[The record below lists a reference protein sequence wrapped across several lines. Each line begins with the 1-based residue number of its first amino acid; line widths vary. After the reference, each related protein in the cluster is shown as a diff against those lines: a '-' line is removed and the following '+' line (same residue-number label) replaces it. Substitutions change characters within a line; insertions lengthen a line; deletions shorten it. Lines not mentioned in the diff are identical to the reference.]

1 MPKAELGQKHECSE
15 CGARF
20 YDLGRETAACPKCDA
35 ISVMP
40 IGAIPERRRRRRGE
54 KIADAKK
61 EIEKQKVE
69 AEAEAEEEE
78 EEDPE
83 VEELDLD
90 DAQAERHLSETI
102 GSDDDDE
109 EDAESELNEVSEFA
123 DAELPDEVEVVGG
136 DEDGSD
142 DAADADD
149 AEDDDDEFDLRKS
162 WSIFQYRPPSSAYGS
177 KLPTLISAAA
187 AMYSTTSGI
196 CGSCSLKIINIWSS
210 NGFRVS

>member
-20 YDLGRETAACPKCDA
+20 YDLGREIAACPKCDA

-61 EIEKQKVE
+61 EVEKQKI
-69 AEAEAEEEE
+69 EAEAEEDEG

-102 GSDDDDE
+102 ASDDDE
-109 EDAESELNEVSEFA
+109 EDAESELNEVGEF
-123 DAELPDEVEVVGG
+123 DEAELPDEVEVVGG
-136 DEDGSD
+136 GETVDER
-142 DAADADD
+142 DANLGVGA
-149 AEDDDDEFDLRKS
+149 
-162 WSIFQYRPPSSAYGS
+162 
-177 KLPTLISAAA
+177 
-187 AMYSTTSGI
+187 
-196 CGSCSLKIINIWSS
+196 
-210 NGFRVS
+210 